1 MPLLASGGK
10 YIAAPSSG
18 FYVSQARLSRRMQK
32 LEYPIRKYTA
42 LARQLEEK
50 GERVIYLNIGDPL
63 KYDFSTPRELIE
75 EAYRAMLEGHNYYA
89 SSDGLRE
96 LREAIA
102 VKEKVWNGV
111 DIKPSEVLV
120 TSGVSEAINAL
131 FAALVDEGDVVLLP
145 DPSYPLYINF
155 SDFYGARKV
164 FYAAREEEGWVPDV
178 DDVRKKISPRTK
190 MIVVNNPHNPTGAVY
205 PAKAIKEILDV
216 AAEYKVPVVSDE
228 IYDALTFEGEFKST
242 AALASKDNVVIGLNG
257 FSKTFLV
264 TGWRLGYAYF
274 LGPEEEVSQIKAGVL
289 NFLMTRLSAVTPLQ
303 VALARFATRR
313 PGFLE
318 EVKRKMDERRRFTSK
333 RLNEIE
339 GLSLPSA
346 PKGTFYAFPRLEL
359 QVDDEEFAGRLLVEE
374 KVLVAC
380 GSGFGPAGAG
390 HIRLVY
396 LPPIDELEE
405 AFTRIERLTKR
416 LKAS

>member
-1 MPLLASGGK
+1 M
-10 YIAAPSSG
+10 
-18 FYVSQARLSRRMQK
+18 SQARLSRRMQK

-111 DIKPSEVLV
+111 DIRPSDVLV

-131 FAALVDEGDVVLLP
+131 FAALVDEGDEVLLP

-313 PGFLE
+313 PDFLE

-333 RLNEIE
+333 
-339 GLSLPSA
+339 
-346 PKGTFYAFPRLEL
+346 
-359 QVDDEEFAGRLLVEE
+359 
-374 KVLVAC
+374 
-380 GSGFGPAGAG
+380 
-390 HIRLVY
+390 
-396 LPPIDELEE
+396 
-405 AFTRIERLTKR
+405 
-416 LKAS
+416 